1 MKLGD
6 ENSLWGA
13 DVYIAVSKKAPG
25 ARMELGDGSV

>member
-6 ENSLWGA
+6 ETSLWGA

-25 ARMELGDGSV
+25 ARIELGDGSV